1 LSDTVNETL
10 ILYQQ
15 GKAIEEIVNE
25 RDLKQ
30 TTIYSHL
37 SDAIEVG
44 LLDVKEVLDLDDM
57 QYDEIVFTIESF
69 EDEEK
74 GRLKAVYEALEAAY
88 DYGVLRCV
96 QASI

>member
-1 LSDTVNETL
+1 VNETL

-15 GKAIEEIVNE
+15 GNNIEQIVSQ
-25 RDLKQ
+25 RDLKNS
-30 TTIYSHL
+30 TIYAHL
-37 SDAIEVG
+37 SEAIEVG
-44 LLDVKEVLDLDDM
+44 LLDVKEVLDLDDT